1 MGYRI
6 KKKNINKL
14 TNIKKYIQVEMK
26 DLIVGRRMASMNASA
41 MMTATYGK
49 VSNL

>member
-6 KKKNINKL
+6 KKNINKL

>member
-1 MGYRI
+1 
-6 KKKNINKL
+6 
-14 TNIKKYIQVEMK
+14 MK